1 VLGERK
7 RHQKQSRQQVARTQ
21 IQIAFACHCIAP
33 GTISLD
39 RWCGLM
45 ASTAAQ
51 GLGKDRHKNLGG
63 HDHQLDKNEKD
74 EFGR

>member
-1 VLGERK
+1 
-7 RHQKQSRQQVARTQ
+7 
-21 IQIAFACHCIAP
+21 
-33 GTISLD
+33 
-39 RWCGLM
+39 M